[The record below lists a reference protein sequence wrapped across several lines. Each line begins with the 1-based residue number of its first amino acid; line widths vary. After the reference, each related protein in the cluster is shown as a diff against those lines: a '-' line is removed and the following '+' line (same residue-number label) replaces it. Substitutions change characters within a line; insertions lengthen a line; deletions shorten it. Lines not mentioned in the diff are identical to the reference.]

1 MQKLPKSPFPLLYL
15 LSSSEGVNKKNY
27 LKDADRFFE
36 AASKTSC
43 KLELSSNPSQMFY
56 KTSYFY

>member
-15 LSSSEGVNKKNY
+15 SSSSEGVNKKNY
-27 LKDADRFFE
+27 LKDTDNFFE
-36 AASKTSC
+36 AASKNSR
-43 KLELSSNPSQMFY
+43 KLERSLNPSQMFY